1 MRDMVGKEGPR
12 AKMPCQLGAWFG
24 GERGAM
30 FGEGMG
36 AKLSEE
42 KRANLDVGMSAL
54 RE

>member
-1 MRDMVGKEGPR
+1 M
-12 AKMPCQLGAWFG
+12 
-24 GERGAM
+24 GAM
-30 FGEGMG
+30 FGKGIG